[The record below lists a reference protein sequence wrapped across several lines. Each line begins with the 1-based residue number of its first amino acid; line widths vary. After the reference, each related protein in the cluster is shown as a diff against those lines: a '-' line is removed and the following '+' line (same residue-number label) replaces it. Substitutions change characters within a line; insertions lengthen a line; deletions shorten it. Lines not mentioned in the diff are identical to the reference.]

1 MSLTSVILHNIC
13 IDKRYLVPIKFDLT
27 CDIASNK
34 RRESNELRD
43 PLDLTNSNLKNFE
56 TGWVVAV
63 KVRDKIAE
71 VFLSERE
78 GS

>member
-13 IDKRYLVPIKFDLT
+13 IDKRYLAPIKFDLT

-43 PLDLTNSNLKNFE
+43 PLDLMNSNLKNFE
-56 TGWVVAV
+56 TGCVVAV